1 MAGKSGYE
9 REILTHLK
17 YIRAAQET
25 NQKNIVKLFEKVE
38 QFPEKMNAQAIL
50 YDKRINAQA
59 ILYDKRFDKINS
71 EISKAKGFLAGVIFI
86 SGIVGA
92 AVGYSLQ
99 WIGKILK

>member
-50 YDKRINAQA
+50 YDKR
-59 ILYDKRFDKINS
+59 FDKINS